1 MGKSENEVSPFGG
14 RLREA
19 RTLKGISQKQLGIL
33 AGIDQFSASSRVNQ
47 YERGK
52 HTPDFLTAKRLAL
65 QLSVPVAFLYSEDDE
80 LGEAILTF
88 DKLSAKM
95 KERALLFMSM
105 SNEEC

>member
-1 MGKSENEVSPFGG
+1 VGKSENEVSPFGK

-33 AGIDQFSASSRVNQ
+33 AGIDQFSASSRINQ

-52 HTPDFLTAKRLAL
+52 HTPDFLTAKQLAR
-65 QLSVPVAFLYSEDDE
+65 QLGVPVAFFYSGDDKSA
-80 LGEAILTF
+80 EAILLF
-88 DKLSAKM
+88 EKLSTKM
-95 KERALLFMSM
+95 KERVLQLM